1 MHTHTHMYIYIYT
14 YTTNDAHVSA
24 SVSQDKKGGKT
35 QSRMSVRYDMSFS
48 LLSHLIP
55 RYESTRCYASIP
67 PADNLFDSVHASVPL
82 LP

>member
-1 MHTHTHMYIYIYT
+1 MHTHTHTHIYIYIYT

-55 RYESTRCYASIP
+55 RIR
-67 PADNLFDSVHASVPL
+67 VHTL
-82 LP
+82 LCEHTTG